1 MASKMSRW
9 LPLFAL
15 MVAACSNGQET
26 ATQDEGR
33 ATEAQAVPAIPADDR
48 SGTDQPQTP
57 ARPQE
62 KQDFLRI
69 EGTQETIRAYLVQ
82 PDASLPFY
90 TYVPEGLEFEQ
101 VSSDEGEGFFFFA
114 AFDGRRNPE
123 AFVLVFV
130 LPEGAS
136 EAQAREKA
144 DAFIASHRGPRLLS
158 GARLGSHGGRHFYV
172 AYRYPG
178 DFGDGMGSRTA
189 YIREQWCGST
199 EMCRSTRRCIRNSAL
214 RRAHAAS
221 STCASRSRQRS

>member
-1 MASKMSRW
+1 M
-9 LPLFAL
+9 
-15 MVAACSNGQET
+15 
-26 ATQDEGR
+26 
-33 ATEAQAVPAIPADDR
+33 
-48 SGTDQPQTP
+48 
-57 ARPQE
+57 
-62 KQDFLRI
+62 
-69 EGTQETIRAYLVQ
+69 
-82 PDASLPFY
+82 
-90 TYVPEGLEFEQ
+90 PEGLEFEQ

-189 YIREQWCGST
+189 YIREQWVWLDGNVPLDAT
-199 EMCRSTRRCIRNSAL
+199 LYPE
-214 RRAHAAS
+214 
-221 STCASRSRQRS
+221 